1 MISMQIFL
9 HLDQYLA
16 GAVSNYGMWI
26 YVFLFLVIFCE
37 TGLVVMP
44 FLPGDSLLFIAGAVT
59 ASNSGQMAGL
69 NIHLLVG
76 LLLIAAILGDSLNY
90 TIGRRAGNR
99 LFSNPNSKI
108 FRQDH
113 LLKTQAF
120 YLKHGGKTIII
131 GRFLPIIRTFAPFV
145 AGIAEMSYPRFILF
159 NIVGAMAWIL
169 SLTYLGYWVGNIE
182 WVKKYLNILV
192 IAIVLISLLPIVIT
206 FIRQRYSKNK
216 LV

>member
-16 GAVSNYGMWI
+16 GVVSNYGMWI

-59 ASNSGQMAGL
+59 ASSSGQMAGL
-69 NIHLLVG
+69 NIHILVG
-76 LLLIAAILGDSLNY
+76 ILLIAAILGDSLNY

-99 LFSNPNSKI
+99 LFSNPNSTI

-120 YLKHGGKTIII
+120 YLKHGGTTIII

-145 AGIAEMSYPRFILF
+145 AGIAEMSYARFILF

-182 WVKKYLNILV
+182 WVKKYLNVLV
-192 IAIVLISLLPIVIT
+192 IAIILISLLPIVIT

-216 LV
+216 PV